1 MMYDESTLEN
11 PESPLWTQPQQDSEY
26 QHSVIMKKAEIGD
39 SNNRRA
45 LRSENVSES
54 IDEPTEVVFFA
65 GDLRTDEELF
75 IKAKKEIL
83 NAKDSKDV
91 VFTGVEPIRGCRV
104 ADSLIEQSDI
114 ESIAARYDW

>member
-1 MMYDESTLEN
+1 
-11 PESPLWTQPQQDSEY
+11 
-26 QHSVIMKKAEIGD
+26 MKKAGIGD
-39 SNNRRA
+39 SNDRRT
-45 LRSENVSES
+45 LRSDKTSKS

-114 ESIAARYDW
+114 ESIAARYDWWNEYVLRETHS